1 MSTARSGHTATLL
14 QNGHVLAVGGFNGT
28 VFVGSAE
35 LYDPATGKWTVTSGI
50 GAVSEFTATLLAT
63 GKVLLAGGGV
73 GTYPNNHSTSAAL
86 LYDPST
92 ATWTATGSLN
102 TGRCCHTATLL
113 LNGQVLAAGGESFSR
128 RTQTVLAG
136 VELYAP

>member
-1 MSTARSGHTATLL
+1 
-14 QNGHVLAVGGFNGT
+14 VLAVSGFNGT

-50 GAVSEFTATLLAT
+50 GAVSDFTATLLT
-63 GKVLLAGGGV
+63 SGKVLLAGGGV
-73 GTYPNNHSTSAAL
+73 GTYPNNHSTPAAL

-102 TGRCCHTATLL
+102 TSRCCHTATLL
-113 LNGQVLAAGGESFSR
+113 QSGRVLATGGETFSR
-128 RTQTVLAG
+128 RTQTVLASA
-136 VELYAP
+136 ELYAP